1 MGIIEVSTGVW
12 LLDARIEK
20 DGKQYRKREK
30 LQSGKKVAE
39 ARYAELLKE
48 LRTRAKKEPRSLTI
62 TTFKQVIDY
71 YLERNTVDKDSKY
84 YFNRMTDDLGNVQIA
99 DLQER
104 FDKYLLILRQS
115 KRMYTTRRLSNNT
128 INRYISWSKAAI
140 NFAVRAG
147 LIEKNPLQ
155 HFQKLPTQPRDR
167 MLTAEEK
174 KKLLDA
180 VMSEAPHIYPIILY
194 SLLVP
199 SRCGELKSLKRTD
212 YNMLTNTIHI
222 PGERTKNKRPCIKP
236 VPDCLV
242 EYMRSVPVESEFL
255 FFRTVGKKRSLK
267 YLPLGNFRKSFI
279 KCLKK
284 AEIENYRFHDQR
296 RVAYTDL
303 LLAGN
308 APHIV
313 MQVSGH
319 KTDMSKVYFG
329 RNELLAAK
337 SVSFGGNPYSSA
349 VLLKGATA

>member
-1 MGIIEVSTGVW
+1 MSMKQIKPNLWFLNVRVW
-12 LLDARIEK
+12 KE
-20 DGKQYRKREK
+20 GKEYRKREE
-30 LQSGKKVAE
+30 LQGGKKAAE
-39 ARYAELLKE
+39 ARCWEIRKDLLERAE
-48 LRTRAKKEPRSLTI
+48 KEPRSLTI
-62 TTFKQVIDY
+62 TTFKHVIDY
-71 YLERNTVDKDSKY
+71 YLQRNTIDKDSKY
-84 YFNRMTDDLGNVQIA
+84 YFNRLKDDLGNVLIA

-104 FDKYLLILRQS
+104 FDKYLMILRQS

-128 INRYISWSKAAI
+128 INRYIAWSKAAV
-140 NFAVRAG
+140 NYSVRAG
-147 LIEKNPLQ
+147 LIEKNPLE

-167 MLTAEEK
+167 MLTADEK
-174 KKLLDA
+174 KKLIDA
-180 VMSEAPHIYPIILY
+180 VKSEAPHIYPIILY

-199 SRCGELKSLKRTD
+199 SRCGELVSLKRTD
-212 YNMLTNTIHI
+212 YNMVTNTFHI

-236 VPDCLV
+236 VPDSLV
-242 EYMRSVPVESEFL
+242 EYMRSVPVVSDFL
-255 FFRTVGKKRSLK
+255 FFRTVGKKRNLR
-267 YLPLGNFRKSFI
+267 YLALGNFRKSFL

-296 RVAYTDL
+296 RVAYTDA

-337 SVSFGGNPYSSA
+337 MFSFGGRPDSMTGH
-349 VLLKGATA
+349 LKVVTA